1 MIVVYLSFFSCIEN
15 NAGDGGKQSS
25 ASFIAATLAASRT
38 TSPIPNTNQKANNTA
53 VTQTRPGRSRG
64 HSTGAAS
71 VLSMAPSLGP
81 RSVDAL
87 DTESIMPT
95 TSLVSLFESKGGE
108 DVDPVKKRD
117 VPTPRKQKGSPSQS
131 PRGRS
136 PGPVGE
142 RETQSDV
149 LGGDR
154 QQQTKAK
161 PKPKPKPKPKK
172 TLEPVGE
179 PKDEGELRVEHHE
192 IKPPGTP
199 PSQFSS
205 PAISTEVVSP
215 QPRRVAKTAKLE
227 PPVPPPARNISGKNM
242 KTPTV
247 EVTAIRSASM
257 EEARPETKQTA
268 NVVEQRPVPAPPVTR
283 KVSQGSVSS
292 DDSFVSASSAQ
303 QPDPEEPEQ
312 TTAQE
317 QNNKPQQ
324 QQEQQPKQA
333 PKPPKPRRRRA
344 SSPPPPRPSGPRLST
359 PNLNLHSLTNA
370 IVASNLASSRLSPS
384 PLPPPVPPSRRHHH
398 HHNEKF
404 HNPLLPQRTADSLT
418 PHRSGNNNNNSKSG
432 SRSPKRQGMLTTLR
446 QPPTS
451 LSDDEDARRKM
462 HRHAHRKGKVLGHH
476 IPGRRNH
483 AHHEGSRSRWRD
495 EVSPRQR
502 RRYEAVWASNK
513 GLFLRPGWGMGYI
526 PGGVGEEEGEEMMR
540 RQIEEGRARAG
551 TEEAGL
557 VVNVVVRDI
566 WDRSRLPKEEL
577 GEIWGLVDRGGK
589 GALGRE
595 EFVVGM
601 WLVDQRLRGRRL
613 PGRVGGSVWESVGGG
628 GGGGVNVPVPK
639 GQLKKKV

>member
-1 MIVVYLSFFSCIEN
+1 MMMGWWLREWLSIYMR
-15 NAGDGGKQSS
+15 AVGGGSARQSS
-25 ASFIAATLAASRT
+25 ASFIAATLAASRS
-38 TSPIPNTNQKANNTA
+38 TSPIPNTNQNANNNG
-53 VTQTRPGRSRG
+53 VTQARPGRSRG

-81 RSVDAL
+81 KSVDAL

-117 VPTPRKQKGSPSQS
+117 APTPRQQKVSPSLS

-136 PGPVGE
+136 PGPAGE
-142 RETQSDV
+142 KQTQEV
-149 LGGDR
+149 LDE
-154 QQQTKAK
+154 QQTKTK
-161 PKPKPKPKPKK
+161 LKPKPKPKPKK
-172 TLEPVGE
+172 TPESTE
-179 PKDEGELRVEHHE
+179 KPKAEGESKLEHHG
-192 IKPPGTP
+192 IKRPGTP
-199 PSQFSS
+199 PSKFSS
-205 PAISTEVVSP
+205 PAVSTQVVSP

-227 PPVPPPARNISGKNM
+227 PPALPPARKTSDKNT

-257 EEARPETKQTA
+257 EEARPEEKQTA
-268 NVVEQRPVPAPPVTR
+268 NVVEQRPVPAAPVMR
-283 KVSQGSVSS
+283 RVSECSMSS

-303 QPDPEEPEQ
+303 QPDPEEVEEP
-312 TTAQE
+312 TPQE
-317 QNNKPQQ
+317 QDNKPQEQ
-324 QQEQQPKQA
+324 QQQQQQSKQA
-333 PKPPKPRRRRA
+333 PKPPKSRRRPA
-344 SSPPPPRPSGPRLST
+344 SSPPPRRPSAPRLST
-359 PNLNLHSLTNA
+359 PNLGLDSLTNA
-370 IVASNLASSRLSPS
+370 IVASNLASSRLTPS
-384 PLPPPVPPSRRHHH
+384 PLAPPPIPPPSRRHNPHH
-398 HHNEKF
+398 HHNDKS
-404 HNPLLPQRTADSLT
+404 HNASLPQRTVDSLT
-418 PHRSGNNNNNSKSG
+418 PHRSGNSKSG
-432 SRSPKRQGMLTTLR
+432 SRSPKRTGMLTTLR

-495 EVSPRQR
+495 EVTARQR

-513 GLFLRPGWGMGYI
+513 GLFMRPGWGLT
-526 PGGVGEEEGEEMMR
+526 GGEDDD
-540 RQIEEGRARAG
+540 EEGRAQAG
-551 TEEAGL
+551 TKEADL

-566 WDRSRLPKEEL
+566 WDRSRLPREEL
-577 GEIWGLVDRGGK
+577 AEIWGLVDRGGK

-613 PGRVGGSVWESVGGG
+613 PGRVGGSVWESVGQ
-628 GGGGVNVPVPK
+628 GVVRVLPPK
-639 GQLKKKV
+639 GELRKKR